1 MTHRIFF
8 TAALLLSLAV
18 CSNAQFSV
26 GISTGANVSFWEWR
40 MEALNLDL
48 DYDPGLGF
56 RTALQAGY
64 QLTPGF
70 GLQLEGAFQRISNRL
85 DVEITDANGSSTG
98 QMHRISTVFNSVGGS
113 LLLKFS
119 PLKKLPGLYLATGPT
134 FVHFTDGWWRIPG
147 GAVEGR
153 PKAWRDHFKLNES
166 PARPDQW
173 LADFGLGYAHG
184 FGGKNRLAVDLRFQ
198 HGLNNFSDVEGINA
212 RVQNLLLS
220 VGFQRNL

>member
-1 MTHRIFF
+1 MTHRFFF

-18 CSNAQFSV
+18 GSNAQFSV
-26 GISTGANVSFWEWR
+26 GITTGANASFWNWHL
-40 MEALNLDL
+40 EALNTDL

-70 GLQLEGAFQRISNRL
+70 GFQLEAAYQRISNRL
-85 DVEITDANGSSTG
+85 DAVLTDENGSPIDQT
-98 QMHRISTVFNSVGGS
+98 QRISTVFNSVGGS

-134 FVHFTDGWWRIPG
+134 FAHITDGWRRIPG
-147 GAVEGR
+147 GTVEGR
-153 PKAWRDHFKLNES
+153 DKTWRADFEL
-166 PARPDQW
+166 ADMYVRPNQW
-173 LADFGLGYAHG
+173 LVDFGLGYAHG
-184 FGGKNRLAVDLRFQ
+184 LGGKNRLAVDLRFQ

-220 VGFQRNL
+220 VGYQRSL